1 MKYLHIFRPFLVLNF
16 FILSTGSGVGPAYAE
31 DPRFLSAYHSE
42 YGLKLFNDENYDLAT
57 ERFAKAFLL
66 DPNNQIAKETLQ
78 KIAAEKARL
87 GSSGLKILRFIDQ
100 VEYIDFLTARYQG
113 LTEENSRL
121 LEFLRNNKNL
131 SGDAALQEKF
141 HTVEKQ
147 IAEKPSAL
155 PRVGLIGFAGEE
167 SQTLNLDNLISQL
180 VQERANLAKEVGFW
194 EEQNNQLRHFRKTV
208 LSQSSSINP
217 LAEAGKVKSQLEEV
231 NQRVVE
237 KDQLLTVQ
245 QDNIDYFKNE
255 LTRVRDDFTALQENF
270 RATDIKIVELT
281 NKIAA
286 LSVEIFEK
294 NKMIGEKDERAA
306 NLQNDLN
313 MANEKFNL
321 VQRIIKEKDD
331 RIAALETEM
340 GQLHNNLASGQPS
353 GFQVTQLQGD
363 LKDFE
368 AEFKDQISKSRERL
382 ASLESQ
388 YTDLINLAQTAY

>member
-147 IAEKPSAL
+147 IAEK
-155 PRVGLIGFAGEE
+155 
-167 SQTLNLDNLISQL
+167 TL
-180 VQERANLAKEVGFW
+180 R
-194 EEQNNQLRHFRKTV
+194 
-208 LSQSSSINP
+208 
-217 LAEAGKVKSQLEEV
+217 
-231 NQRVVE
+231 
-237 KDQLLTVQ
+237 
-245 QDNIDYFKNE
+245 
-255 LTRVRDDFTALQENF
+255 FTA
-270 RATDIKIVELT
+270 RWVDWI
-281 NKIAA
+281 
-286 LSVEIFEK
+286 
-294 NKMIGEKDERAA
+294 R
-306 NLQNDLN
+306 
-313 MANEKFNL
+313 
-321 VQRIIKEKDD
+321 R
-331 RIAALETEM
+331 
-340 GQLHNNLASGQPS
+340 
-353 GFQVTQLQGD
+353 
-363 LKDFE
+363 
-368 AEFKDQISKSRERL
+368 
-382 ASLESQ
+382 
-388 YTDLINLAQTAY
+388 